1 MGEHGIEHLKVIFRG
16 LINFG
21 ETLDEKAADGKLSW
35 MEILTS
41 TISLVPEIF
50 DAIKNGSEI
59 YAELQD
65 LDEVEMGELV
75 AYIEAELDLRND
87 RTEEQIEAGAEFLAA
102 FENFRKT
109 FKKEDVV

>member
-1 MGEHGIEHLKVIFRG
+1 MAGIENLKSIFRD

-21 ETLDEKAADGKLSW
+21 ETLDEKASDGKLTW

-41 TISLVPEIF
+41 SISVVPSVF
-50 DAIKNGSEI
+50 DAIKNGAAIKE
-59 YAELQD
+59 ELQD
-65 LDEVEMGELV
+65 LDAVERDELV
-75 AYIEAELDLRND
+75 AYIEVELDLRND

-109 FKKEDVV
+109 FKKVE

>member
-1 MGEHGIEHLKVIFRG
+1 MAGIEHLKVIFRD

-21 ETLDEKAADGKLSW
+21 ETLDEKAADGKLTW

-41 TISLVPEIF
+41 SISVVPSVF

-59 YAELQD
+59 YEELTD
-65 LDEVEMGELV
+65 LDEDEMGELV
-75 AYIEAELDLRND
+75 AYIEVELDLRND

-109 FKKEDVV
+109 FKKEA